1 MSQDLDPKK
10 VQEEINKAQQQK
22 IDAHGEQITLM
33 QTVSLG
39 VIIALCLGLVSAIQ
53 GFNAMRREADQFKS
67 QLFIDLIKQNIETN
81 TKIDQLINNN

>member
-1 MSQDLDPKK
+1 MTASELDPKAT
-10 VQEEINKAQQQK
+10 QEEINKAHQEKLNHQG
-22 IDAHGEQITLM
+22 DQITLM

-67 QLFIDLIKQNIETN
+67 QLFIDLIKETQDTN
-81 TKIDQLINNN
+81 AKINALVK